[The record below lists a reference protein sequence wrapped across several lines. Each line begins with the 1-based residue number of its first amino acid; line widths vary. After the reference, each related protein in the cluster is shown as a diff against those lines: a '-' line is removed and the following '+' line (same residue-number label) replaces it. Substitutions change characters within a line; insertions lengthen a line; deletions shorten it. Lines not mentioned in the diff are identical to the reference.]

1 MTESSLT
8 ECKTADAVATL
19 TIRRPH
25 KLNAL
30 TNDIMTELT
39 ATLDSIAANDS
50 IRVVVLT
57 GEGRAFSAGFDVNT
71 DENTPE
77 WTPAYWTEHFRLAYA
92 GLQRLWTLPQPVVA
106 KIRGA
111 CLGGGFALSLACDLA
126 YASED
131 AYFGEPE
138 VKFGGSTMSPLLA
151 WALPPRHFKELL
163 LTGRF
168 LDAKRA
174 EAWGLVNEVVN
185 EEAAPGA
192 LDARVDQ
199 VVRHMC
205 LLPPGTLTKNKSL
218 LNHFYDVMGHKTLVD
233 IAEEQ
238 SVIRLSTAPANE
250 FTRISKERGVS
261 EALKWQKKRFADVG
275 AF

>member
-1 MTESSLT
+1 MTAPPLLQ
-8 ECKTADAVATL
+8 CKTSDAVATL

-30 TNDIMTELT
+30 TNGVMSELRKM
-39 ATLDSIAANDS
+39 LDRIASDDS

-57 GEGRAFSAGFDVNT
+57 GEGRAFSAGFDVST
-71 DENTPE
+71 EEDTPE
-77 WTPAYWTEHFRLAYA
+77 WTPAYWVEHFRLGYA
-92 GLQRLWTLPQPVVA
+92 GLERLWTLPQPVVA

-131 AYFGEPE
+131 SYFGEPE

-163 LTGRF
+163 LTGR
-168 LDAKRA
+168 LIDARRA
-174 EAWGLVNEVVN
+174 ETWGLINEAVSSD
-185 EEAAPGA
+185 A

-218 LNHFYDVMGHKTLVD
+218 LNHFYDVMGHASLVEM
-233 IAEEQ
+233 AETQ
-238 SVIRLSTAPANE
+238 SVIRLSTASEND
-250 FTRISKERGVS
+250 FTQISREQGVS
-261 EALKWQKKRFADVG
+261 AALKWQKKRFADVG

>member
-1 MTESSLT
+1 MTEPSLL
-8 ECKTADAVATL
+8 ECKMADAVATL
-19 TIRRPH
+19 TIRRPQ

-30 TNDIMTELT
+30 TNEIMQEL
-39 ATLDSIAANDS
+39 AAKLDVIAADNS

-57 GEGRAFSAGFDVNT
+57 GEGRAFSAGFDVSAN
-71 DENTPE
+71 EEMPE
-77 WTPAYWTEHFRLAYA
+77 PTPAYWAEHFRLGYA
-92 GLQRLWTLPQPVVA
+92 GIQRIWSLPQPVVA

-111 CLGGGFALSLACDLA
+111 CLGGAFALSLACDLA

-131 AYFGEPE
+131 SYFGEPE
-138 VKFGGSTMSPLLA
+138 VKFGGSTMCPLLA
-151 WALPPRHFKELL
+151 WAIPPRYFKELV
-163 LTGRF
+163 LTGRL

-174 EAWGLVNEVVN
+174 EMWGLINETV
-185 EEAAPGA
+185 GA
-192 LDARVDQ
+192 DQLDARVDQ

-218 LNHFYDVMGHKTLVD
+218 LNRFYDAMGYQTLAD
-233 IAEEQ
+233 LAEDS
-238 SVIRLSTAPANE
+238 SVIGLSTAPENE

-261 EALKWQKKRFADVG
+261 AALKWQKKRFEDVG